1 MRAAV
6 EILTGN
12 DMNSIDRAREI
23 LDIEIEQ
30 LQVVRNSLGEGFAR
44 AVSLI
49 LECLGRGG
57 KIVVTG
63 VGKSYHIGQKISG
76 TLSSTGSTSVSL
88 HASQAAHGDLGILNR
103 ADVLLAISFSGE
115 SDELTAILPYAK
127 REGIR
132 VIAVTG
138 APGSSIAR
146 LCDEI
151 IVIPVQREACPFNL
165 APTASTT
172 ATLAV
177 GDALAIVLLEARGF
191 GREDYARLHPGG
203 AIGSALLLKV
213 SDFMR
218 KDQALAMVRTG
229 AKVRD
234 AILAMTTARAGCVG
248 VVDADGR
255 VSGIFTDGDLRRLL
269 TGGTGDVSEVMLE
282 SVMTKAPI
290 TVRESDL
297 AVTVLKVFEEH
308 RIDDL
313 LVVDGDGRLV
323 GLVDIQDL
331 PRCKIL

>member
-1 MRAAV
+1 
-6 EILTGN
+6 
-12 DMNSIDRAREI
+12 MNTIKRAREI

-30 LQVVRNSLGEGFAR
+30 IQVVRNALGGGFER
-44 AVSLI
+44 AVALI

-88 HASQAAHGDLGILNR
+88 HASQAAHGDLGILDR
-103 ADVLLAISFSGE
+103 DDVLLAISFSGE

-132 VIAVTG
+132 VIALTG
-138 APGSSIAR
+138 APDSSIAR
-146 LCDEI
+146 LSDEV
-151 IVIPVQREACPFNL
+151 IVVPVQREACPFNL

-218 KDQALAMVRTG
+218 KDRALASVGAG
-229 AKVRD
+229 AKVKD
-234 AILAMTTARAGCVG
+234 AILAMTSARAGCVG
-248 VVDADGR
+248 VVDAEGR
-255 VSGIFTDGDLRRLL
+255 VAGIFTDGDLRRLI
-269 TGGTGDVSEVMLE
+269 TGGAGDISEVLLDT
-282 SVMTKAPI
+282 VMTRRPV
-290 TVRESDL
+290 TVRDCDL
-297 AVTVLKVFEEH
+297 AATVLKIFEEH

-313 LVVDGDGRLV
+313 LVVDGAGRLV